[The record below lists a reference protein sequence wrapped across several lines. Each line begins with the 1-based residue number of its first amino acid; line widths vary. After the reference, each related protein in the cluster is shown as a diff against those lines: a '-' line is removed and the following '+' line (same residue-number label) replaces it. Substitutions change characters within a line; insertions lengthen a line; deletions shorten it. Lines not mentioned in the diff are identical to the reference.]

1 MQLIVEMASDGIEIK
16 HSFGLCIAYGI
27 MMNFIQD
34 ISISLYSLYLSLYL
48 NINMMTLIYTDD

>member
-27 MMNFIQD
+27 MMNIQD
-34 ISISLYSLYLSLYL
+34 ITISLYSLYLSLYF